1 MKCANR
7 RMRRLAHR
15 HASVTLDSSESRKW
29 LASPRLNSPGAA
41 VSLPVEVTKRS
52 AATVDLELLRHELR
66 APLTGILGLAELLA
80 ATDLPSRAACWLSTM
95 QACGEQ
101 LANLIDRALRP
112 QPAGRS
118 DSIAAA
124 FDGALFLESLVMAHW
139 PSARSGNTRLA
150 LVCSAAARG
159 VWHTDAVLLR
169 QALDNLLANAIRFS
183 HDGLVL
189 LEARVVPQPGRAWS
203 QLELAVENFPAT
215 RTPACANLQDDGE
228 FADRTYRM
236 FSRGRG
242 LRVVDAACRRL
253 QGELLQNRVDA
264 GSTRFALLLHGVI
277 RCADARRRR
286 FKPALL
292 DRLGCIVLLD
302 SARQRCVSAMLGSLE
317 ITFTVIGPEQLP
329 RPQSWPSSWILVTS
343 HNRLLPLF
351 PESGNEPDDGA
362 VWVVGCG
369 QGAEGPELARYRL
382 PDPLFQMDL
391 QNTLLR
397 CRVEQELAA
406 GSRMSGREG

>member
-1 MKCANR
+1 MKCVNR

-15 HASVTLDSSESRKW
+15 HEAVSFIPGESRKW
-29 LASPRLNSPGAA
+29 LVPSRFKVPGAA
-41 VSLPVEVTKRS
+41 VPLPVEMMKRS

-101 LANLIDRALRP
+101 MANLIDRALKP
-112 QPAGRS
+112 HHAGRS
-118 DSIAAA
+118 DSLAAA

-139 PSARSGNTRLA
+139 PSARSGNTRLV
-150 LVCSAAARG
+150 LVCSAAAQG
-159 VWHTDAVLLR
+159 VWHSDAVLLR

-183 HDGLVL
+183 RDGLVL
-189 LEARVVPQPGRAWS
+189 LEAQVASRPGREWG

-215 RTPACANLQDDGE
+215 RMPACANLRDGGE

-236 FSRGRG
+236 YSRGHG

-253 QGELLQNRVDA
+253 QGKLLQNRVDA

-277 RCADARRRR
+277 RRAEARCRR

-292 DRLGCIVLLD
+292 DRLGCILLLD

-329 RPQSWPSSWILVTS
+329 RPQSWPSSWILLTS
-343 HNRLLPLF
+343 HSRLLPLF

-362 VWVVGCG
+362 VWVVGCR
-369 QGAEGPELARYRL
+369 QGAEGPEPVRYRL
-382 PDPLFQMDL
+382 PDPLFQADL

-406 GSRMSGREG
+406 GARKP